1 MKGLIAG
8 LALTLALGLTTGAQ
22 ADAVKERYDQSC
34 TYCHSSGAAGA
45 PKTGDQAAW
54 KPRLEKGM
62 DTLVKHVKE
71 GYNAMPPGGMC
82 GDCSDEEYRAL
93 IEYMSK

>member
-54 KPRLEKGM
+54 
-62 DTLVKHVKE
+62 
-71 GYNAMPPGGMC
+71 
-82 GDCSDEEYRAL
+82 
-93 IEYMSK
+93 

>member
-8 LALTLALGLTTGAQ
+8 LALVFTLILTSGVQ

>member
-34 TYCHSSGAAGA
+34 TYCHSSGARAQDRG
-45 PKTGDQAAW
+45 PG
-54 KPRLEKGM
+54 RLETAPRERHGHAGQTRQRGLQR
-62 DTLVKHVKE
+62 D
-71 GYNAMPPGGMC
+71 AAGGMC

>member
-45 PKTGDQAAW
+45 PKTG
-54 KPRLEKGM
+54 PRRDLGPTSARPRS
-62 DTLVKHVKE
+62 TLT
-71 GYNAMPPGGMC
+71 
-82 GDCSDEEYRAL
+82 DEA
-93 IEYMSK
+93 